1 MTIFHHLDHLDETEE
16 LHKQETLEWCSEI
29 PGVDRA
35 EDCRERSR
43 KRIAGIVES
52 IRLIPTSTSNTLEV
66 TIFDGTDRI
75 VGVWLGRKS
84 IPGVNLGSH
93 VILEGTVGSFRSGP
107 LQIIN
112 PAYELLPAG

>member
-1 MTIFHHLDHLDETEE
+1 MTIFHHLDETEE

-29 PGVDRA
+29 PDVDRA

-43 KRIAGIVES
+43 RRIAGIVES